1 MLRSVCCFLLCGSV
15 ALLAGCGGE
24 TPKDVPKGLINVTGK
39 VTYKGNPVPNA
50 TVSFVPT
57 LPDKQSSVGKT
68 DSSGNYTLEMSPSAK
83 GVLPGEYRVRIE
95 AVDGVAGMGAK
106 GEVIKPKSLIPEKY
120 AKVDTSGIML
130 KVSPSEKKHD
140 FELKD

>member
-1 MLRSVCCFLLCGSV
+1 MLRAVCCLLLCSSIT
-15 ALLAGCGGE
+15 LLAGCGGD
-24 TPKDVPKGLINVTGK
+24 TPKDVPKGLIDVTGK
-39 VTYKGNPVPNA
+39 VTYKGNGVPNA
-50 TVSFVPT
+50 TISFVP
-57 LPDKQSSVGKT
+57 LMPDKQSSVGKT

-120 AKVDTSGIML
+120 AKVDTSGIMVNV
-130 KVSPSEKKHD
+130 KPSEKKFD